1 MGDPWLTISGELVV
15 GHDIWAAPAL
25 APDGDARPPQDGAPG
40 LAGSHRLIVAF
51 LGETPSPPRLVLLN
65 VRASGR
71 SSPQI
76 DRVIAASWLIVAVS
90 PCHKDRVLAVPSP
103 TRVIDHR

>member
-1 MGDPWLTISGELVV
+1 MADCWMTISGELVV
-15 GHDIWAAPAL
+15 GHDVWAAPAV
-25 APDGDARPPQDGAPG
+25 APDGDARPPQDGARACRLASSDRRTPG
-40 LAGSHRLIVAF
+40 GD
-51 LGETPSPPRLVLLN
+51 PQPPRLVLLN
-65 VRASGR
+65 DRASGR

-90 PCHKDRVLAVPSP
+90 PCPSRDRVLAVPSP